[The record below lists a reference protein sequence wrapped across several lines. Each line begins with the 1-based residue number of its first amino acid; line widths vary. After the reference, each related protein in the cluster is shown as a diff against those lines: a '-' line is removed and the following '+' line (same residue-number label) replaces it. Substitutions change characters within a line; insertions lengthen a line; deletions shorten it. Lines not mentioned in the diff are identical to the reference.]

1 VDEARLRPDDL
12 GQVGEKG
19 DDVVLDLA
27 LDLIDAGDVEIGVLP
42 LAQISC
48 RLLGK

>member
-1 VDEARLRPDDL
+1 MQEARLGPDDL

-27 LDLIDAGDVEIGVLP
+27 LDLSA
-42 LAQISC
+42 ACASISNQM
-48 RLLGK
+48 R